1 MTDTTHVVEC
11 LDDYSFRYLLIF
23 IFGVPSICVSLSIHF
38 ERKKEMNERERLLY
52 IFTHGCYLHSCS
64 TDIYFY
70 IYVIFFLSRP
80 KFVDGHLL
88 LFAGPPYSLT
98 GDQLGVRALI
108 VVVQGVSELFTT
120 A

>member
-1 MTDTTHVVEC
+1 
-11 LDDYSFRYLLIF
+11 
-23 IFGVPSICVSLSIHF
+23 VSLSLSIL
-38 ERKKEMNERERLLY
+38 KEMNEMNERASVYYTFSRTAATYIHARRIY
-52 IFTHGCYLHSCS
+52 IF
-64 TDIYFY
+64 
-70 IYVIFFLSRP
+70 IFMSFSFLSRP

-88 LFAGPPYSLT
+88 LFAGPPHSLT

>member
-11 LDDYSFRYLLIF
+11 PDDYSFRYLLIF
-23 IFGVPSICVSLSIHF
+23 IFGVPSICVSLSLSIL
-38 ERKKEMNERERLLY
+38 KEMNERERLLY

-70 IYVIFFLSRP
+70 IYVIFFLSRL

-88 LFAGPPYSLT
+88 LFVGPPHSLT

>member
-1 MTDTTHVVEC
+1 M
-11 LDDYSFRYLLIF
+11 SF
-23 IFGVPSICVSLSIHF
+23 S
-38 ERKKEMNERERLLY
+38 
-52 IFTHGCYLHSCS
+52 
-64 TDIYFY
+64 
-70 IYVIFFLSRP
+70 FFSPP

-88 LFAGPPYSLT
+88 LFAGPPHSLT